1 MDTQLLNSN
10 ARSLP
15 VSRQRREPTDAVHSW
30 NNVDVP
36 PTGWKRVKKI
46 LVVEDD
52 SSISQILKDLLIEMG
67 YEVVIAANGREGLQV
82 VEAHSI
88 DGILLDLE
96 MPVMNGQTMLD
107 ELRWRNDEVPVIVMS
122 GRVPWESMRNLLR
135 EGAQG
140 FLTKPFRLEDL
151 QQKSSQIF
159 GAPINQREREPG
171 LIAS

>member
-1 MDTQLLNSN
+1 MDPQILNSN
-10 ARSLP
+10 ASSLP
-15 VSRQRREPTDAVHSW
+15 VSLQKKEHTDTGHIW
-30 NNVDVP
+30 NKFDVSRKQE
-36 PTGWKRVKKI
+36 TTVKKI
-46 LVVEDD
+46 LIVDDD
-52 SSISQILKDLLIEMG
+52 SSISQILKDLLVGLG
-67 YEVVIAANGREGLQV
+67 YEVVIATNGREGLQV

-96 MPVMNGQTMLD
+96 MPVMDGQTMLD

-122 GRVPWESMRNLLR
+122 GGVPWESMHNLLR

-159 GAPINQREREPG
+159 GAPIKQRERVPV